1 MTEESAGGYTGQLPV
16 RTTRGMIGEGGNSSS
31 GSAVA
36 EAGKLEGRDGGWGDG
51 TESVLV
57 PVAEEG

>member
-1 MTEESAGGYTGQLPV
+1 MPM
-16 RTTRGMIGEGGNSSS
+16 RTTRGMIVEGRSSS

-36 EAGKLEGRDGGWGDG
+36 EAGELEGRDGGWGYG
-51 TESVLV
+51 TKSVLV